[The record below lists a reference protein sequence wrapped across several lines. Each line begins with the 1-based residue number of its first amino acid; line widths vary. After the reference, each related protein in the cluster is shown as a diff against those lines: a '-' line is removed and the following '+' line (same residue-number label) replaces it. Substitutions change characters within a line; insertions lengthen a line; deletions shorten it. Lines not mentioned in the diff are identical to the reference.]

1 MNLNCN
7 PFHLIRER
15 GSRQSNAILET
26 LAQESYDMITL
37 LPTYIENT
45 RSNEVKSGVTNYIL
59 KKTGEIYPCEKVKM
73 ISRTQMEKNPRSKIK
88 KSGHLGKK
96 PDSTIHKVGLLL
108 IKNDVTNNKV
118 GSLWKQTG
126 VILLIFSFENRAI
139 FEIYKNPFKLVAK
152 AGQSQMII
160 CFTGIMWLK
169 DLNYL

>member
-45 RSNEVKSGVTNYIL
+45 RSNEVKSGFTNYIL

-73 ISRTQMEKNPRSKIK
+73 ISRTQMKK
-88 KSGHLGKK
+88 KS
-96 PDSTIHKVGLLL
+96 
-108 IKNDVTNNKV
+108 
-118 GSLWKQTG
+118 Q
-126 VILLIFSFENRAI
+126 VIN
-139 FEIYKNPFKLVAK
+139 
-152 AGQSQMII
+152 
-160 CFTGIMWLK
+160 
-169 DLNYL
+169 